1 MLTENEKTK
10 LIKDAA
16 NIFVAAGG
24 VYNLLLLFTLLLT
37 TLKNGT
43 DGSRDE

>member
-24 VYNLLLLFTLLLT
+24 VLTLAFAIYFIIDYI
-37 TLKNGT
+37 KKWH
-43 DGSRDE
+43 

>member
-10 LIKDAA
+10 LIKDVA

-24 VYNLLLLFTLLLT
+24 VVTLAFAIYFIIDYI
-37 TLKNGT
+37 KKWH
-43 DGSRDE
+43 

>member
-24 VYNLLLLFTLLLT
+24 VITLAFAIYFIIDYI
-37 TLKNGT
+37 KKWH
-43 DGSRDE
+43 

>member
-10 LIKDAA
+10 LIKDVI

-24 VYNLLLLFTLLLT
+24 VITLAFAIYFIIDYI
-37 TLKNGT
+37 KKWH
-43 DGSRDE
+43 